1 LSLTH
6 PGHPPLLTA
15 PLTPIFYRAPTD
27 NDLPASRGWHDSFL
41 HLARPHPVSFTTSTS
56 PRTSTATITTTTRFA
71 APVLAWSIL
80 LTTTYTFTP
89 THLHI
94 SLRGRPSGPKLP
106 STLPRIGLELG
117 LAPQFDTAKWW
128 GRGPGEGYADTKMA
142 QRFGNWEAG
151 EEELWTGYEWPQEGG
166 GRTDVRWVEFS
177 SSSSSSSSS
186 SDADGYKGKGKGEEK
201 EKEKGD
207 TLKATFGAQDGCG
220 FTANH
225 FSTEDLEECTHD
237 YELQKRK
244 REEGWVVRLDWRQ
257 HGIGSGS
264 CGPGPA
270 EQYMLRTGDFEFEIV
285 LE

>member
-1 LSLTH
+1 ISL
-6 PGHPPLLTA
+6 
-15 PLTPIFYRAPTD
+15 
-27 NDLPASRGWHDSFL
+27 
-41 HLARPHPVSFTTSTS
+41 TTSTS
-56 PRTSTATITTTTRFA
+56 PSTSTATITTVTRFA
-71 APVLAWSIL
+71 PPVLAWSIL

-94 SLRGRPSGPKLP
+94 SLRGHPSGPKLP
-106 STLPRIGLELG
+106 ETLPRIGLEMG
-117 LAPQFDTAKWW
+117 LAPQFGVAKWW

-142 QRFGNWEAG
+142 QRFGNWEAR
-151 EEELWTGYEWPQEGG
+151 EEGLWTGYEWPQEGG

-177 SSSSSSSSS
+177 SSKS
-186 SDADGYKGKGKGEEK
+186 SDEGAKGEEK
-201 EKEKGD
+201 EGEKRD
-207 TLKATFGAQDGCG
+207 TLKATFGAQNGCG

-225 FSTEDLEECTHD
+225 FSTADLEECTHD

-244 REEGWVVRLDWRQ
+244 KEGWVVRLDWKQ
-257 HGIGSGS
+257 HGIGSAS